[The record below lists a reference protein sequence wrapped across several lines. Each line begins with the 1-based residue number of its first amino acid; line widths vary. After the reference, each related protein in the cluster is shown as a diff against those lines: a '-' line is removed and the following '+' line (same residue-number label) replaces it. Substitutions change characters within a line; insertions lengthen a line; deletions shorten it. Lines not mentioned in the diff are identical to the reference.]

1 MYKGYRHLFIS
12 IVWICMNSNSEYIL
26 IAILIFWHHY
36 NVFPPNLFF
45 GTKCHYNSFFLCLDT
60 WSLSSRN
67 ILNYFDLHLFHR
79 KKRLHFLQLNSAAKL
94 YSRYSSVFS
103 SIAKELNYLMSTFF
117 LVDRFI
123 IIVLRYNILVY
134 VFLMEQQE
142 RLDSYITYFVFEII
156 GTCLG

>member
-1 MYKGYRHLFIS
+1 
-12 IVWICMNSNSEYIL
+12 
-26 IAILIFWHHY
+26 
-36 NVFPPNLFF
+36 
-45 GTKCHYNSFFLCLDT
+45 
-60 WSLSSRN
+60 
-67 ILNYFDLHLFHR
+67 
-79 KKRLHFLQLNSAAKL
+79 
-94 YSRYSSVFS
+94 
-103 SIAKELNYLMSTFF
+103 MSTFF